1 MDDRPLRS
9 MRLEAPPNELEIVAT
24 DIAPGKIPS
33 EYDVQLQVRASMGT
47 FRGSTW
53 CFVESREM
61 ERFSAAVGQLCSS
74 FEGKARLGSMS
85 PGMFTLTLSP
95 ASSRGYVLVEVEL
108 AKLLK
113 PRCALRAEF
122 EVDLPSVAPLV
133 EWARNPLPLST

>member
-1 MDDRPLRS
+1 LDDRPLRS
-9 MRLEAPPNELEIVAT
+9 ICLEAPPNELEIVAT
-24 DIAPGKIPS
+24 DSAPGKVPS
-33 EYDVQLQVRASMGT
+33 EYDVQLQVRASMGA

-61 ERFSAAVGQLCSS
+61 EQFSAAVGQLCTS
-74 FEGKARLGSMS
+74 FQGKARLASMS

-108 AKLLK
+108 AKLLR

-133 EWARNPLPLST
+133 EWARHPLPLPT